1 MSLDRTDVEKI
12 AHLARLN
19 IAEQDIQEY
28 AENLSN
34 ILDLV
39 DQMQAV
45 DTQDIT
51 PMAHPMDA
59 IQRLRLD
66 EVTEGNQRDQLQTV
80 APAVEAGLFQVPK
93 VIE

>member
-34 ILDLV
+34 ILKLV

-45 DTQDIT
+45 DTHDIA

-59 IQRLRLD
+59 IQRLRID
-66 EVTEGNQRDQLQTV
+66 EVTEGNQRDHLQTV

>member
-19 IAEQDIQEY
+19 IAGQDIQEY

-45 DTQDIT
+45 DTHDIA

-59 IQRLRLD
+59 IQRLRID
-66 EVTEGNQRDQLQTV
+66 EVTEGNQRDHLQTV

>member
-1 MSLDRTDVEKI
+1 MSLDRSDVEKI

-28 AENLSN
+28 AENLTD

-39 DQMQAV
+39 DQMQAI
-45 DTQDIT
+45 DTTDIK

-59 IQRLRLD
+59 IQRLRSD
-66 EVTEGNQRDQLQTV
+66 TVTEGNQRDHLQTV

>member
-12 AHLARLN
+12 AHLARLD

-28 AENLSN
+28 AENLTD

-45 DTQDIT
+45 DTTDIK

-59 IQRLRLD
+59 IQRLRTD
-66 EVTEGNQRDQLQTV
+66 EVTEGNQRDLLQTV

>member
-39 DQMQAV
+39 DQMQAINT
-45 DTQDIT
+45 DDIA

-59 IQRLRLD
+59 IQRLRID
-66 EVTEGNQRDQLQTV
+66 EVSEGNQRDHLQTV

>member
-34 ILDLV
+34 ILKLV

-45 DTQDIT
+45 DTHDIA

-59 IQRLRLD
+59 IQRLRVD
-66 EVTEGNQRDQLQTV
+66 EVTEGNQRDHLQTV

>member
-28 AENLSN
+28 AENLSD
-34 ILDLV
+34 ILNLV
-39 DQMQAV
+39 DQMQAINTDDV
-45 DTQDIT
+45 T

-59 IQRLRLD
+59 IQRLRID
-66 EVTEGNQRDQLQTV
+66 EVTEGNQRDLLQTV

>member
-28 AENLSN
+28 AENLSD
-34 ILDLV
+34 ILNLV
-39 DQMQAV
+39 DQMQAINTDDV
-45 DTQDIT
+45 I

-59 IQRLRLD
+59 IQRLRID
-66 EVTEGNQRDQLQTV
+66 EVTECNQRDHLQTV

>member
-1 MSLDRTDVEKI
+1 MSLDRSDVEKI

-28 AENLSN
+28 AENLTD

-39 DQMQAV
+39 DQMQAI
-45 DTQDIT
+45 DTTDIK

-59 IQRLRLD
+59 IQRLRSD
-66 EVTEGNQRDQLQTV
+66 AVTEGNQRDHLQTV